1 MSNKTC
7 AQPATMLSIAD
18 TARYLNVTTRTV
30 QQMIADRRLRAY
42 SLGPRVVRLRLDE
55 INAALRPYGGAA

>member
-1 MSNKTC
+1 
-7 AQPATMLSIAD
+7 MLSIAD